1 MTHHL
6 DLKKEGNSG
15 IWCNMMN
22 LEDIM
27 LSEIRQTSKTN
38 TIGSHLHAVPRI
50 GKFIETQSIMK
61 LPGAGGSEEWRVI
74 I

>member
-1 MTHHL
+1 
-6 DLKKEGNSG
+6 
-15 IWCNMMN
+15 MN